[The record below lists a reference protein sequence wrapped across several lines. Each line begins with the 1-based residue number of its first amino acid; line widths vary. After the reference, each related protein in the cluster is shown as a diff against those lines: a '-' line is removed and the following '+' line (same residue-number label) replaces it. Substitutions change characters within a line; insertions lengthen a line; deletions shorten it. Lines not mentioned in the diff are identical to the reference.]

1 MCSTQ
6 FKPNARTEHYFLL
19 MGFNRKLSCHK
30 QDDCKML
37 FSVNV
42 KLGQTSTSN
51 TGRLEVQKESTDGN
65 TSLWGTVCANGFG
78 DTEAT
83 VVCHQLGYV

>member
-1 MCSTQ
+1 
-6 FKPNARTEHYFLL
+6 
-19 MGFNRKLSCHK
+19 
-30 QDDCKML
+30 ML

-42 KLGQTSTSN
+42 RLGQTSSSN
-51 TGRLEVQKESTDGN
+51 TGRLEVQKEYTDGN

-83 VVCHQLGYV
+83 VVCRQLGYV